1 MTTEVYNSQNKDIY
15 VDEATHK
22 LVIKK
27 SQDTTNILEQNKIAR
42 NHRSLEQKG
51 EFQRIAQIPLIA
63 LQIKTKEL
71 FGHSN
76 WHQLHK
82 QTQRELIKNMV
93 NSNEL
98 QNFRVGEKRL

>member
-1 MTTEVYNSQNKDIY
+1 MENIY
-15 VDEATHK
+15 DKNQAIHIDKATRK

-27 SQDTTNILEQNKIAR
+27 SQDTTKILEDNKIAR
-42 NHRSLEQKG
+42 NHRANEQRG

-63 LQIKTKEL
+63 LEIKTKQL

-82 QTQRELIKNMV
+82 QTQREIIKNMV
-93 NSNEL
+93 NSNEF
-98 QNFRVGEKRL
+98 QNFRTGSKKL

>member
-1 MTTEVYNSQNKDIY
+1 MTAEVYNSQNKDIY

-76 WHQLHK
+76 YHQLHADD
-82 QTQRELIKNMV
+82 QRDIIKKMI
-93 NSNEL
+93 NSNEFE
-98 QNFRVGEKRL
+98 NFRTGSKRL

>member
-1 MTTEVYNSQNKDIY
+1 MTNEVYNSQNKDIF

-22 LVIKK
+22 LVVKK
-27 SQDTTNILEQNKIAR
+27 TQDTTNILEQNKIAR
-42 NHRSLEQKG
+42 NHTQQKG

-63 LQIKTKEL
+63 LQIKTKQL

-82 QTQRELIKNMV
+82 ETQRELIKNMV
-93 NSNEL
+93 NSNEF

>member
-1 MTTEVYNSQNKDIY
+1 MTNEVYNSQNKDIY

-63 LQIKTKEL
+63 LLIKTKEL

-93 NSNEL
+93 NSNEF

>member
-1 MTTEVYNSQNKDIY
+1 MENIY
-15 VDEATHK
+15 DSNQAVHIDRSTRK
-22 LVIKK
+22 LVVKK

-63 LQIKTKEL
+63 LQIKTKQL

-76 WHQLHK
+76 WHKVHK
-82 QTQRELIKNMV
+82 DDQRTIIKRMI
-93 NSNEL
+93 NSNEF
-98 QNFRVGEKRL
+98 QNFRVGDKKL

>member
-1 MTTEVYNSQNKDIY
+1 MTTEIYNSQNKDIY
-15 VDEATHK
+15 VDKATHK
-22 LVIKK
+22 LVVKK

-42 NHRSLEQKG
+42 NHRANEQKG

-63 LQIKTKEL
+63 LQIKTKQL

-82 QTQRELIKNMV
+82 EDQRALVRRMV
-93 NSNEL
+93 NSNEFE
-98 QNFRVGEKRL
+98 NFRVGSKKL

>member
-1 MTTEVYNSQNKDIY
+1 MTTKVYKSQNKDIY
-15 VDEATHK
+15 VDEAHHK

-63 LQIKTKEL
+63 LQIKTKQL

-82 QTQRELIKNMV
+82 ETQREIIKNMV
-93 NSNEL
+93 NSNEF

>member
-1 MTTEVYNSQNKDIY
+1 MTTEIYNSQNKDIY
-15 VDEATHK
+15 VDESTHK

-27 SQDTTNILEQNKIAR
+27 TQDTTNILAQNKIAR

-63 LQIKTKEL
+63 LQIKTKER

-82 QTQRELIKNMV
+82 ETQRELIKGMV
-93 NSNEL
+93 NSNEF

>member
-1 MTTEVYNSQNKDIY
+1 MSDIY
-15 VDEATHK
+15 NPNQDIHIDKATSK
-22 LVIKK
+22 LVVKK
-27 SQDTTNILEQNKIAR
+27 SQDTESILKANKIAR
-42 NHRSLEQKG
+42 NHTEQKG

-93 NSNEL
+93 NSNEF

>member
-1 MTTEVYNSQNKDIY
+1 MTNEVYNSQNKDIY

-51 EFQRIAQIPLIA
+51 EFQRIAQIPIIA
-63 LQIKTKEL
+63 LHIKAKEV
-71 FGHSN
+71 FGHAN
-76 WHQLHK
+76 YYKLDKEQKKTLVK
-82 QTQRELIKNMV
+82 QIV
-93 NSNEL
+93 NSNEF
-98 QNFRVGEKRL
+98 QNFRVGDKRL

>member
-1 MTTEVYNSQNKDIY
+1 MTAEVYNSQNKDIY

-63 LQIKTKEL
+63 LQIKTKQL

-82 QTQRELIKNMV
+82 QTQREIIKNMV
-93 NSNEL
+93 NSNEF
-98 QNFRVGEKRL
+98 QNFRVGDKKL

>member
-1 MTTEVYNSQNKDIY
+1 MEDIY
-15 VDEATHK
+15 NPNQDIHIDKTTSK
-22 LVIKK
+22 LVVKK
-27 SQDTTNILEQNKIAR
+27 SQDTESILKANKIAR
-42 NHRSLEQKG
+42 NHTEQKG

-63 LQIKTKEL
+63 LQIKTKQL

-82 QTQRELIKNMV
+82 ETQREIIKNMV
-93 NSNEL
+93 NSNEF

>member
-27 SQDTTNILEQNKIAR
+27 SQDTTNILEQNKISR

-51 EFQRIAQIPLIA
+51 EFQRIAQ
-63 LQIKTKEL
+63 EL

-93 NSNEL
+93 NSNEF

>member
-1 MTTEVYNSQNKDIY
+1 MTNEVYNSQNKDIF

-22 LVIKK
+22 LVVKK
-27 SQDTTNILEQNKIAR
+27 TQDTTNI
-42 NHRSLEQKG
+42 LEQKG

-63 LQIKTKEL
+63 LQIKTKQL

-82 QTQRELIKNMV
+82 ETQRELIKNMV
-93 NSNEL
+93 NSNEF